1 VEIKQICVVGLPE
14 VVDPAT
20 LFGISALLRQKRWR
34 VKPET
39 QTPTHSWPG
48 SNYMRLLL
56 QHRQLSGAGL
66 LLGWVLLLAGCASAP
81 PATIPPVVAKTVTQ
95 QQRGPVTF
103 VHPLPGARISASF
116 ARYIIKSRNRQHHGV
131 DFAAPSGTPVLA
143 ASSGVVLSADN
154 SSLSEAFGNAV
165 LIEHGDQL
173 TSLSAHLSRLDVQIG
188 QWVEAG
194 QQIGLVGQTGRA
206 TGPHLH
212 FELWRGSVPQ
222 DPIALLPLSPQERK
236 HALAEMQRQAAASQ
250 APAKKRVAVAKSR
263 TVTSKVAKA
272 TPAKKATSAKKTT
285 SVKKAQQ
292 SKVTA
297 KAKAPV
303 SKVAVTASKTGKAAA
318 PVKTTKASAAKTST
332 TSTAKATAGE

>member
-1 VEIKQICVVGLPE
+1 M
-14 VVDPAT
+14 
-20 LFGISALLRQKRWR
+20 F
-34 VKPET
+34 
-39 QTPTHSWPG
+39 
-48 SNYMRLLL
+48 LLL
-56 QHRQLSGAGL
+56 QQRRLSGVGL
-66 LLGWVLLLAGCASAP
+66 LLGWLLLLAGCASAP
-81 PATIPPVVAKTVTQ
+81 PDTPPPVAEKTVARQ
-95 QQRGPVTF
+95 QSGPVTF

-222 DPIALLPLSPQERK
+222 DPIALLPLNPQERK
-236 HALAEMQRQAAASQ
+236 QALAEMQRQAAASQ
-250 APAKKRVAVAKSR
+250 APAKKRVATAKSR
-263 TVTSKVAKA
+263 TVTTKVAKA
-272 TPAKKATSAKKTT
+272 TPAKKNT

-297 KAKAPV
+297 KAKVPV
-303 SKVAVTASKTGKAAA
+303 SKVAVTTSKTGKAGASA
-318 PVKTTKASAAKTST
+318 KSTKANPAKTST
-332 TSTAKATAGE
+332 TSTAKASRAKASAGE

>member
-1 VEIKQICVVGLPE
+1 M
-14 VVDPAT
+14 
-20 LFGISALLRQKRWR
+20 R
-34 VKPET
+34 VFL
-39 QTPTHSWPG
+39 Q
-48 SNYMRLLL
+48 NRRLY
-56 QHRQLSGAGL
+56 GAGL
-66 LLGWVLLLAGCASAP
+66 MVGWLCLLAGCASAP
-81 PATIPPVVAKTVTQ
+81 PVIAPPVAEKSVTQ
-95 QQRGPVTF
+95 HQRGPVTF

-131 DFAAPSGTPVLA
+131 DFAAPSGTPVFA

-173 TSLSAHLSRLDVQIG
+173 TSLSAHLSRLDVQLG

-236 HALAEMQRQAAASQ
+236 HALAEMQRQAAANQQS
-250 APAKKRVAVAKSR
+250 AKKRVVTAKNRAVS
-263 TVTSKVAKA
+263 SKVAKA
-272 TPAKKATSAKKTT
+272 VPAKSAKQSKTSAKAKQPVSRVAKTT
-285 SVKKAQQ
+285 
-292 SKVTA
+292 
-297 KAKAPV
+297 
-303 SKVAVTASKTGKAAA
+303 SKTGKTGTTPGAA
-318 PVKTTKASAAKTST
+318 KSGKSKASS
-332 TSTAKATAGE
+332 AKAASAGD

>member
-1 VEIKQICVVGLPE
+1 M
-14 VVDPAT
+14 
-20 LFGISALLRQKRWR
+20 R
-34 VKPET
+34 VFL
-39 QTPTHSWPG
+39 Q
-48 SNYMRLLL
+48 NRRLY
-56 QHRQLSGAGL
+56 GAGL
-66 LLGWVLLLAGCASAP
+66 MVGWLCLLAGCASAP
-81 PATIPPVVAKTVTQ
+81 PVIAPPVAEKSVTQ
-95 QQRGPVTF
+95 HQRGPVTF

-131 DFAAPSGTPVLA
+131 DFAAPSGTPVFA

-173 TSLSAHLSRLDVQIG
+173 TSLSAHLSRLDVQLG

-236 HALAEMQRQAAASQ
+236 HALAEMQRQAAANQPS
-250 APAKKRVAVAKSR
+250 AKKRIVTAKNR
-263 TVTSKVAKA
+263 AVTSKVAKA
-272 TPAKKATSAKKTT
+272 VPAKSAKQSKTSAKAKQPVSRVAKTT
-285 SVKKAQQ
+285 
-292 SKVTA
+292 
-297 KAKAPV
+297 
-303 SKVAVTASKTGKAAA
+303 SKTGKTGTTPGAA
-318 PVKTTKASAAKTST
+318 KSGKSKASS
-332 TSTAKATAGE
+332 AKAASAGD

>member
-1 VEIKQICVVGLPE
+1 M
-14 VVDPAT
+14 
-20 LFGISALLRQKRWR
+20 R
-34 VKPET
+34 VFL
-39 QTPTHSWPG
+39 Q
-48 SNYMRLLL
+48 NRRLY
-56 QHRQLSGAGL
+56 GAGL
-66 LLGWVLLLAGCASAP
+66 MVGWLCLLAGCASAP
-81 PATIPPVVAKTVTQ
+81 PVIAPPVAEKSVTQ
-95 QQRGPVTF
+95 HQRGPVTF

-131 DFAAPSGTPVLA
+131 DFAAPSGTPVFA

-173 TSLSAHLSRLDVQIG
+173 TSLSAHLSRLDVQLG

-236 HALAEMQRQAAASQ
+236 HALAEMQRQAAANQPS
-250 APAKKRVAVAKSR
+250 AKKRIVTAKNR
-263 TVTSKVAKA
+263 AVTSKVAKA
-272 TPAKKATSAKKTT
+272 VPAKSAKQSKTSAKSKQPVSRVAKTT
-285 SVKKAQQ
+285 
-292 SKVTA
+292 
-297 KAKAPV
+297 
-303 SKVAVTASKTGKAAA
+303 SKTGKTGTTPGAA
-318 PVKTTKASAAKTST
+318 KSGKSKASS
-332 TSTAKATAGE
+332 AKAASAGD

>member
-1 VEIKQICVVGLPE
+1 MVGLPE

-20 LFGISALLRQKRWR
+20 LFGIFAPPCQKRWR
-34 VKPET
+34 GKPQT
-39 QTPTHSWPG
+39 QMPTHSWLG

-66 LLGWVLLLAGCASAP
+66 LLGWALLLAGCASAP
-81 PATIPPVVAKTVTQ
+81 PVAPPPVAEKTVVQ
-95 QQRGPVTF
+95 QQSGPVTF

-116 ARYIIKSRNRQHHGV
+116 ARYIVKSRNRQHHGV

-250 APAKKRVAVAKSR
+250 APAKQRVVVAKSR
-263 TVTSKVAKA
+263 TVTSKVAKVA
-272 TPAKKATSAKKTT
+272 SAKKATSAKKTA
-285 SVKKAQQ
+285 SAKRSQQAKA
-292 SKVTA
+292 SA

-303 SKVAVTASKTGKAAA
+303 SKVAVTASKTAA
-318 PVKTTKASAAKTST
+318 PVKTSKAGTVKTTKTSA
-332 TSTAKATAGE
+332 STAKATAGE

>member
-1 VEIKQICVVGLPE
+1 
-14 VVDPAT
+14 
-20 LFGISALLRQKRWR
+20 
-34 VKPET
+34 
-39 QTPTHSWPG
+39 
-48 SNYMRLLL
+48 MRLFMQNRRL
-56 QHRQLSGAGL
+56 RGAGL
-66 LLGWVLLLAGCASAP
+66 MLGWLCLLAGCASAP
-81 PATIPPVVAKTVTQ
+81 PVAPPPVAEKTVTQ
-95 QQRGPVTF
+95 HQRGPVTF

-131 DFAAPSGTPVLA
+131 DFAAPSGTPVFA

-173 TSLSAHLSRLDVQIG
+173 TSLSAHLSRLDVQLG

-236 HALAEMQRQAAASQ
+236 HAMAEMQRQVAANQQS
-250 APAKKRVAVAKSR
+250 AKKRVAAVKSS
-263 TVTSKVAKA
+263 TATTKVA
-272 TPAKKATSAKKTT
+272 KATSAKKAQL
-285 SVKKAQQ
+285 SKKTAQ
-292 SKVTA
+292 SKTA
-297 KAKAPV
+297 QSKTSNKTKQPV
-303 SKVAVTASKTGKAAA
+303 SKVAVTNGKAGKTAT
-318 PVKTTKASAAKTST
+318 PVKATKSKASTVKTS
-332 TSTAKATAGE
+332 AGD

>member
-1 VEIKQICVVGLPE
+1 M
-14 VVDPAT
+14 
-20 LFGISALLRQKRWR
+20 R
-34 VKPET
+34 VFL
-39 QTPTHSWPG
+39 Q
-48 SNYMRLLL
+48 NRRLY
-56 QHRQLSGAGL
+56 GAGL
-66 LLGWVLLLAGCASAP
+66 MVGWLCLLAGCASAP
-81 PATIPPVVAKTVTQ
+81 PVIAPPVAEKSVTQ
-95 QQRGPVTF
+95 HQRGPVTF

-131 DFAAPSGTPVLA
+131 DFAAPSGTPVFA

-173 TSLSAHLSRLDVQIG
+173 TSLSAHLSRLDVQLG

-236 HALAEMQRQAAASQ
+236 HALAEMQRQAAANQQS
-250 APAKKRVAVAKSR
+250 AKKRVVTAKNR
-263 TVTSKVAKA
+263 AVTSKVAKA
-272 TPAKKATSAKKTT
+272 VPAKSAKQSKTSAKAKQPVSRVAKTT
-285 SVKKAQQ
+285 
-292 SKVTA
+292 
-297 KAKAPV
+297 
-303 SKVAVTASKTGKAAA
+303 SKTGKTGTTPGAA
-318 PVKTTKASAAKTST
+318 KSGKSKASS
-332 TSTAKATAGE
+332 AKAASAGD

>member
-1 VEIKQICVVGLPE
+1 M
-14 VVDPAT
+14 
-20 LFGISALLRQKRWR
+20 R
-34 VKPET
+34 VFL
-39 QTPTHSWPG
+39 Q
-48 SNYMRLLL
+48 NRRLY
-56 QHRQLSGAGL
+56 GAGL
-66 LLGWVLLLAGCASAP
+66 MVGWLCLLAGCASAP
-81 PATIPPVVAKTVTQ
+81 PVIAPPVAEKSVTQ
-95 QQRGPVTF
+95 HQRGPVTF

-131 DFAAPSGTPVLA
+131 DFAAPSGTPVFA

-173 TSLSAHLSRLDVQIG
+173 TSLSAHLSRLDVQLG

-236 HALAEMQRQAAASQ
+236 HALAEMQRQAAANQQS
-250 APAKKRVAVAKSR
+250 AKKRVVTAKNR
-263 TVTSKVAKA
+263 AVTSKVAKA
-272 TPAKKATSAKKTT
+272 VPAKSAKQSKTSAKAKQSVSRVAKTT
-285 SVKKAQQ
+285 
-292 SKVTA
+292 
-297 KAKAPV
+297 
-303 SKVAVTASKTGKAAA
+303 SKTGKTGTTPGAA
-318 PVKTTKASAAKTST
+318 KSGKSKASS
-332 TSTAKATAGE
+332 AKAASAGD

>member
-1 VEIKQICVVGLPE
+1 
-14 VVDPAT
+14 
-20 LFGISALLRQKRWR
+20 
-34 VKPET
+34 
-39 QTPTHSWPG
+39 
-48 SNYMRLLL
+48 MRLFL
-56 QHRQLSGAGL
+56 QNRRLFGAGL
-66 LLGWVLLLAGCASAP
+66 MLGWLCLLAGCASAP
-81 PATIPPVVAKTVTQ
+81 PVKAPPVAEKSVTQ
-95 QQRGPVTF
+95 HQRGPVTF

-131 DFAAPSGTPVLA
+131 DFAAPSGTPIFA

-173 TSLSAHLSRLDVQIG
+173 TSLSAHLSRLDVQLG

-236 HALAEMQRQAAASQ
+236 HALAEMQRQAAANQQS
-250 APAKKRVAVAKSR
+250 AKKRVVTAKNR
-263 TVTSKVAKA
+263 AVTSKVAKVV
-272 TPAKKATSAKKTT
+272 PAKSAKQSKTSAKAKQPVSRVAKTT
-285 SVKKAQQ
+285 
-292 SKVTA
+292 
-297 KAKAPV
+297 
-303 SKVAVTASKTGKAAA
+303 SKTGKTATTPGAAKSGKSKSSSA
-318 PVKTTKASAAKTST
+318 KAASA
-332 TSTAKATAGE
+332 GD

>member
-1 VEIKQICVVGLPE
+1 M
-14 VVDPAT
+14 
-20 LFGISALLRQKRWR
+20 R
-34 VKPET
+34 VFL
-39 QTPTHSWPG
+39 Q
-48 SNYMRLLL
+48 NRRLY
-56 QHRQLSGAGL
+56 GAGL
-66 LLGWVLLLAGCASAP
+66 MVGWLCLLAGCASAP
-81 PATIPPVVAKTVTQ
+81 PVIAPPVAEKSVTQ
-95 QQRGPVTF
+95 HQRGPVTF

-131 DFAAPSGTPVLA
+131 DFAAPSGTPVFA

-173 TSLSAHLSRLDVQIG
+173 TSLSAHLSRLDVQLG

-236 HALAEMQRQAAASQ
+236 HALAEMQRQAAANQQS
-250 APAKKRVAVAKSR
+250 AKKRVVTAKNRAVS
-263 TVTSKVAKA
+263 SKVAKA
-272 TPAKKATSAKKTT
+272 VPAKSAKQSKTSAKAKQPVSRVAKTT
-285 SVKKAQQ
+285 
-292 SKVTA
+292 
-297 KAKAPV
+297 
-303 SKVAVTASKTGKAAA
+303 SKTGKTGTTPGAAKSGKSKSSSA
-318 PVKTTKASAAKTST
+318 KAASA
-332 TSTAKATAGE
+332 GD

>member
-1 VEIKQICVVGLPE
+1 M
-14 VVDPAT
+14 
-20 LFGISALLRQKRWR
+20 R
-34 VKPET
+34 VFL
-39 QTPTHSWPG
+39 Q
-48 SNYMRLLL
+48 NRRLY
-56 QHRQLSGAGL
+56 GAGL
-66 LLGWVLLLAGCASAP
+66 MLGWLCLLAGCASAP
-81 PATIPPVVAKTVTQ
+81 PVIAPPVAEKSVTQ
-95 QQRGPVTF
+95 HQRGPVTF

-131 DFAAPSGTPVLA
+131 DFAAPSGTPVFA

-173 TSLSAHLSRLDVQIG
+173 TSLSAHLSRLDVQLG

-236 HALAEMQRQAAASQ
+236 HALAEMQRQAAANQQS
-250 APAKKRVAVAKSR
+250 AKKRVVTAKNR
-263 TVTSKVAKA
+263 AVTSKVAKVV
-272 TPAKKATSAKKTT
+272 PAKSAKQSKTSAKAKQPVSRVAKTT
-285 SVKKAQQ
+285 
-292 SKVTA
+292 
-297 KAKAPV
+297 
-303 SKVAVTASKTGKAAA
+303 SKTGKTGTTPGAA
-318 PVKTTKASAAKTST
+318 KSGKSKASS
-332 TSTAKATAGE
+332 AKAASAGD